1 MSVDVHGG
9 VLTEPEPREPDRP
22 AAVERS
28 RAGVRSWVRRARA
41 GLRSTSPYA
50 ILAFL
55 TASAVAP
62 IAGAGLG
69 APDAFSA
76 ALDQV
81 GGLGSNFLADT
92 LSDTAKR
99 LRDRD
104 PRADG
109 WSEEQWRDA
118 IAADLL
124 PRLAAADEQGRILH
138 EEISRVLRGVDAVGA
153 AVTEAA
159 ITDDELRHVL
169 EAAFRELGL
178 GVGELGW
185 MLTEVRQSVDG
196 LRQQFAVQ
204 SMELSLQLEQVRR
217 HLAEVTREQLPAG
230 DDVPADVPGGVVPP
244 YPGLVSFQ
252 PEDAARFRGRETQ
265 IAQLL
270 SRLAE
275 QAVGGPPLIVTGVS
289 GAGKSSL
296 LRAGLLPALG
306 AGALGAEPSSWAWVL
321 TSPGASPVADLVA
334 RLHSLTGAGAGAGAG
349 AGSGSGSGSGSGVPH
364 DDLIKAVR
372 AEPHRLGALAATAA
386 EAGRRPIIVVDQ
398 FEELFTQC
406 ADPAERLAYAT
417 ALATAAPALV
427 VIAVRSDFYPSCVAL
442 PPLARIL
449 AAGHVV
455 LGPLD
460 SDAIRRAVV
469 EPAEHA
475 GLTVE
480 PGLPDLLLHDL
491 GADERDGYEPG
502 ALPLLAHALRATW
515 DRREGIRLTVAAYRA
530 TGGIRH
536 AIAETAERIYL
547 DLPPDDRDRLRDALL
562 ALITVIGDGTAVRRR
577 GERAASDSR
586 VLRRLVRAR
595 LVTVGAETVE
605 ISHEALLTS
614 WPRLAGWVAE
624 AREDLLLRQSVT
636 EAARDWDRSGRDPD
650 LLPRGSR
657 LLAARERVPAGDGV
671 PPLVGEYLAAGGAA
685 AAREQRARERATRR
699 LRRMVAG
706 LAAALLLAV
715 GGGLIALD
723 RQRTAE
729 AVGRDARSRQ
739 FAAEALALLD
749 QDEPAAVR
757 RALAAW
763 SEEPTVEARGA
774 LLSTQM
780 VRFAGRL
787 GTVPG
792 GYSAAVSPDGSRIAI
807 GDNKGV
813 VRLWDTAT
821 LAEVGPPLA
830 YPDPPEGIE
839 TTWVNSVAFSPDGRY
854 LASGALVPDGLRIW
868 DAATGALLRS
878 LPAFGAVA
886 WLPGTT
892 TVLATSTAGTP
903 GQTSLGFWDAATGRS
918 IRTLRVGADSAQ
930 SLSVSPDG
938 EHVAEVG
945 TAAVAEVWR
954 LSDGRR
960 TMSVKGPKFLGFA
973 SDGSLITNEEGPG
986 GQGRLKQWEAGTG
999 RKLRDITPQDHLSP
1013 TPAPFAVTG
1022 DGMIIAA
1029 STHRSVDLWSL
1040 TSDTLGT
1047 LRTGLSVYGAS
1058 AASANGQVVVV
1069 TAPTGP
1075 SVVHR
1080 RVVDSL
1086 NTDGEVYGAV
1096 FSPDG
1101 RRVAAGGEDG
1111 TVRIWDVASRQQT
1124 ISFRPAGAVSGLV
1137 WAGGGLL
1144 GLITDQTTLEL
1155 WDETGKRQLSVDL
1168 GQCTSDLAASPD
1180 GGLLAVASFT
1190 CLGEGEVGT
1199 PGEIRVLDVAARRM
1213 RDKITLGRPSDEK
1226 TESTYA
1232 LAFSAD
1238 GNTLH
1243 AAVTTGS
1250 VERSDPGYFADL
1262 RSWRVDDLTPV
1273 GSVHQLGRYQP
1284 LDLVVAPDGRSMAVT
1299 GTNRFV
1305 DVRTGDGATSLWTT
1319 PEQGDQIDRVAFSP
1333 DGRTLAVSD
1342 RTGPIVLW
1350 DTAARAPLA
1359 TLRGHIAV
1367 VAALEFSP
1375 DGRLLVSGSFDSL
1388 VSLWALDPAV
1398 AGRKLCG
1405 IATSLSRDD
1414 GGEIPSYCGRF
1425 GQ

>member
-1 MSVDVHGG
+1 M
-9 VLTEPEPREPDRP
+9 TEPRPSEPDGP
-22 AAVERS
+22 AAIQRA
-28 RAGVRSWVRRARA
+28 RAGVRSWVRAAGQRTRS
-41 GLRSTSPYA
+41 GLRSASPYA

-69 APDAFSA
+69 ASDAFTV

-92 LSDTAKR
+92 LNETAKR
-99 LRDRD
+99 LREQD
-104 PRADG
+104 PKATG
-109 WSEEQWRDA
+109 WTEEQWRDA

-124 PRLAAADEQGRILH
+124 PRLAAADERGRALH
-138 EEISRVLRGVDAVGA
+138 DEVSRVLREVDAVGA
-153 AVTEAA
+153 AITEAA
-159 ITDDELRHVL
+159 NTDEELRHAL
-169 EAAFRELGL
+169 EAAFRELGM

-196 LRQQFAVQ
+196 LRRQFAVQ
-204 SMELSLQLEQVRR
+204 SLELSRQLEQVRR

-230 DDVPADVPGGVVPP
+230 DEVPADVPGGVVPP

-252 PEDAARFRGRETQ
+252 PEDAPRFRGRETQ

-306 AGALGAEPSSWAWVL
+306 AGVLGDEPASWAWVL
-321 TSPGASPVADLVA
+321 TSPGSSPLADLVA
-334 RLHSLTGAGAGAGAG
+334 RLRGLTGPDRE
-349 AGSGSGSGSGSGVPH
+349 VPH
-364 DDLIKAVR
+364 DDLLEAVR
-372 AEPHRLGALAATAA
+372 EEPYRLGALAAKAA
-386 EAGRRPIIVVDQ
+386 AAGRRPVVVIDQ

-406 ADPAERLAYAT
+406 PDPAERLAYAS
-417 ALATAAPALV
+417 ALASAAPALV
-427 VIAVRSDFYPSCVAL
+427 VIAVRSDFYRECAAL

-455 LGPLD
+455 LGALD
-460 SDAIRRAVV
+460 ADAIRRAVV

-491 GADERDGYEPG
+491 GADGRDGYEPG

-536 AIAETAERIYL
+536 AIAETAEGIYL

-562 ALITVIGDGTAVRRR
+562 ALVAVTGDGTAVRRR

-595 LVTVGAETVE
+595 LVTVGADTVE

-685 AAREQRARERATRR
+685 AEHEQRARERATRR

-715 GGGLIALD
+715 GGGLVAVEG
-723 RQRTAE
+723 QRTAG
-729 AVGRDARSRQ
+729 AAGRDARSRQ
-739 FAAEALALLD
+739 YAAEALALLD
-749 QDEPAAVR
+749 HDEPAAVR

-763 SEEPTVEARGA
+763 GEEPTAEARGA

-780 VRFAGRL
+780 VRFAGHL

-792 GYSAAVSPDGSRIAI
+792 GNSAAVSPDGSRIAI
-807 GDNKGV
+807 GDNRGV

-821 LAEVGPPLA
+821 LTEVGPPLA
-830 YPDPPEGIE
+830 YPAPPAGLDKV
-839 TTWVNSVAFSPDGRY
+839 WVNSVQFSPDGRY
-854 LASGALVPDGLRIW
+854 LASGAIVPDGVRIW
-868 DAATGALLRS
+868 DAATGEPVRT
-878 LPAFGAVA
+878 LPAYGAVG
-886 WLPGTT
+886 WLPGTA
-892 TVLATSTAGTP
+892 TVVATRTD
-903 GQTSLGFWDAATGRS
+903 GQRDLGFWDAVTGRS
-918 IRTLRVGADSAQ
+918 IRTMAAGGDGVM

-938 EHVAEVG
+938 KHVA
-945 TAAVAEVWR
+945 TAGAAGRAEVR
-954 LSDGRR
+954 RISDGAR
-960 TMSVKGPKFLGFA
+960 TMSLTGPQYLAFA
-973 SDGSLITNEEGPG
+973 PDGSLITNEASSG
-986 GQGRLKQWEAGTG
+986 GHGRLKQWEAGTG
-999 RKLRDITPQDHLSP
+999 RKLRDITPADHTSAP
-1013 TPAPFAVTG
+1013 PAPFVVTG

-1029 STHRSVDLWSL
+1029 AALRNADLWSL
-1040 TSDTLGT
+1040 SDGTLST
-1047 LRTGLSVYGAS
+1047 LRTGLSSYGAA

-1080 RVVDSL
+1080 RVVNSL

-1101 RRVAAGGEDG
+1101 RRIAAGGADG
-1111 TVRIWDVASRQQT
+1111 TVRIWDTATREPT
-1124 ISFRPAGAVSGLV
+1124 GSFRPAGPVSGLV
-1137 WAGGGLL
+1137 YTADGLL
-1144 GLITDQTTLEL
+1144 GMITAARTLEV
-1155 WDETGKRQLSVDL
+1155 WDESGRRQHSVAL
-1168 GQCTSDLAASPD
+1168 GLCGGDLAVSRD
-1180 GGLLAVASFT
+1180 GELLAVALFS
-1190 CLGEGEVGT
+1190 CLGESET
-1199 PGEIRVLDVAARRM
+1199 WPPGEIHVYDVAARRM
-1213 RDKITLGRPSDEK
+1213 RGKIMLAKPDEEK
-1226 TESTYA
+1226 NESAYA

-1238 GNTLH
+1238 GSVLH
-1243 AAVTTGS
+1243 AGVTLSS
-1250 VERSDPGYFADL
+1250 VARENAGFSGIL
-1262 RSWRVDDLTPV
+1262 RSWRVADLTPV
-1273 GSVHQLGRYQP
+1273 GEARPLGAYQP
-1284 LDLVVAPDGRSMAVT
+1284 LDLAVAPDGRTMAVT
-1299 GTNRFV
+1299 GTNRLV
-1305 DVRTGDGATSLWTT
+1305 DVRSGDGAVSLWTT
-1319 PEQGDQIDRVAFSP
+1319 AEQGDQIDRVAFSP
-1333 DGRTLAVSD
+1333 DGRTMAVSD
-1342 RTGPIVLW
+1342 RSGPIHLW
-1350 DTAARAPLA
+1350 DTTARARTA
-1359 TLRGHIAV
+1359 TLRGHIDAIG
-1367 VAALEFSP
+1367 ALAFAP
-1375 DGRLLVSGSFDSL
+1375 DGGLLISGSFDSL
-1388 VSLWALDPAV
+1388 VSVWPLDPAV
-1398 AGRKLCG
+1398 AGRRLCG
-1405 IATSLSRDD
+1405 IAAGLSRNDAQPVPD
-1414 GGEIPSYCGRF
+1414 YCQQFR
-1425 GQ
+1425 Q

>member
-1 MSVDVHGG
+1 
-9 VLTEPEPREPDRP
+9 VLTEPRPREPERP
-22 AAVERS
+22 AAVERA
-28 RAGVRSWVRRARA
+28 RAGVRSWVRAAGRRTRA
-41 GLRSTSPYA
+41 GLRSASPYA

-55 TASAVAP
+55 TASAIAP
-62 IAGAGLG
+62 VAGAGLG
-69 APDAFSA
+69 ATDAFTA

-81 GGLGSNFLADT
+81 GGLGSNFLADS
-92 LSDTAKR
+92 LNETAKR

-104 PRADG
+104 PRAAG

-124 PRLAAADEQGRILH
+124 PRLAAADEQGRALH

-153 AVTEAA
+153 AIAEAA
-159 ITDDELRHVL
+159 GTDEELRHLL

-196 LRQQFAVQ
+196 LRRQFAVQ
-204 SMELSLQLEQVRR
+204 SLELSRQLEQVRR
-217 HLAEVTREQLPAG
+217 HLAEVTRERLPAG
-230 DDVPADVPGGVVPP
+230 DDVPADVPGGAVPP

-252 PEDAARFRGRETQ
+252 PEDASRFRGRETR

-270 SRLAE
+270 SLLAE
-275 QAVGGPPLIVTGVS
+275 QALGGPPLIVTGVS

-306 AGALGAEPSSWAWVL
+306 AGALGEEPASWAWVL
-321 TSPGASPVADLVA
+321 TSPGASPLADLVA
-334 RLHSLTGAGAGAGAG
+334 RLHSLAEPDED
-349 AGSGSGSGSGSGVPH
+349 VPH
-364 DDLIKAVR
+364 DDLVKAVR
-372 AEPHRLGALAATAA
+372 EEPHRLGALAAKAA
-386 EAGRRPIIVVDQ
+386 AAGHRPVVVVDQ

-406 ADPAERLAYAT
+406 PDPAERLAYAT
-417 ALATAAPALV
+417 ALAAAAPALV
-427 VIAVRSDFYPSCVAL
+427 VIAVRSDFYPACAAL

-455 LGPLD
+455 LGALD
-460 SDAIRRAVV
+460 AEAIRRAVV

-491 GADERDGYEPG
+491 GADGRDGYEPG

-536 AIAETAERIYL
+536 AIAETAEGIYL

-562 ALITVIGDGTAVRRR
+562 ALVTVTGDGTAVRRR

-595 LVTVGAETVE
+595 LVTVGADTVE

-685 AAREQRARERATRR
+685 AEREQQARERATRR

-715 GGGLIALD
+715 GGGLVALD
-723 RQRTAE
+723 RQRTAD
-729 AVGRDARSRQ
+729 AAGRDARSRQ
-739 FAAEALALLD
+739 YAAEALALLD
-749 QDEPAAVR
+749 HDEPAAVR

-763 SEEPTVEARGA
+763 NEEPTTEARGA

-780 VRFAGRL
+780 VRFAGEL

-792 GYSAAVSPDGSRIAI
+792 GNAAAVSPDGTRIAI
-807 GDNKGV
+807 GDNKGT

-821 LAEVGPPLA
+821 LTEVGPPLA
-830 YPDPPEGIE
+830 YPPPPEGLE
-839 TTWVNSVAFSPDGRY
+839 TIWVVSVAFSPDGRY
-854 LASGALVPDGLRIW
+854 LASGAIAPDGVRIW
-868 DAATGALLRS
+868 DAATGAPIRA
-878 LPAFGAVA
+878 LPAFGAVG

-892 TVLATSTAGTP
+892 TVVATGTAGQRDI
-903 GQTSLGFWDAATGRS
+903 GLWDAVTGRS
-918 IRTLRVGADSAQ
+918 IRTVPGARDGVMA
-930 SLSVSPDG
+930 LSVSPDG
-938 EHVAEVG
+938 RYVATAGANAAAEVRQ
-945 TAAVAEVWR
+945 VR
-954 LSDGRR
+954 DGRR
-960 TMSVKGPKFLGFA
+960 TMSLTGPRYVVFA
-973 SDGSLITNEEGPG
+973 PDGSLITNEDGPG
-986 GQGRLKQWEAGTG
+986 GQGRLRQWEPATG
-999 RKLRDITPQDHLSP
+999 RKLRDITPEGHTSAP
-1013 TPAPFAVTG
+1013 PAPFAVTG

-1029 STHRSVDLWSL
+1029 AALRTADMWSL
-1040 TSDTLGT
+1040 TNETPGS
-1047 LRTGLSVYGAS
+1047 LRTGLATYGA
-1058 AASANGQVVVV
+1058 AASSANGQVVVV
-1069 TAPTGP
+1069 TAATGP
-1075 SVVHR
+1075 SVVYR
-1080 RVVDSL
+1080 RVVDWL
-1086 NTDGEVYGAV
+1086 NTDGEVYGVA

-1101 RRVAAGGEDG
+1101 RRIAAGGQDG
-1111 TVRIWDVASRQQT
+1111 TVRIWDTATRVRAG
-1124 ISFRPAGAVSGLV
+1124 SFRPAGPVSGLV
-1137 WAGGGLL
+1137 YAADGLI
-1144 GLITDQTTLEL
+1144 GLITAARTLEL
-1155 WDETGKRQLSVDL
+1155 WDETGKRQVSVDL
-1168 GQCTSDLAASPD
+1168 GLCTGDLAASPD
-1180 GGLLAVASFT
+1180 GGLLAVAVST
-1190 CLGEGEVGT
+1190 CFGEGRTET
-1199 PGEIRVLDVAARRM
+1199 PGEIRVYDVSARRM
-1213 RDKITLGRPSDEK
+1213 RGTITLGEPVEHRIVS
-1226 TESTYA
+1226 SYA
-1232 LAFSAD
+1232 LAFSPD
-1238 GNTLH
+1238 GTTLH
-1243 AAVTTGS
+1243 AAVTTSS
-1250 VERSDPGYFADL
+1250 VAVNDPGFAADL
-1262 RSWRVDDLTPV
+1262 RSWRTGDLSAMGEPRP
-1273 GSVHQLGRYQP
+1273 LGRYQP
-1284 LDLVVAPDGRSMAVT
+1284 LDLAVAPDGRSMAVT

-1305 DVRTGDGATSLWTT
+1305 DVRTGDGATSLWAT

-1333 DGRTLAVSD
+1333 DGRTLAVGD
-1342 RTGPIVLW
+1342 RAGPVHLW
-1350 DTAARAPLA
+1350 DTADRAPSA
-1359 TLRGHIAV
+1359 TLRGHADVI
-1367 VAALEFSP
+1367 AALAFSP
-1375 DGRLLVSGSFDSL
+1375 DGGLLVSGSFDSL
-1388 VSLWALDPAV
+1388 VSVWPLDPAV

-1405 IATSLSRDD
+1405 IATALSRND
-1414 GGEIPSYCGRF
+1414 GEPVPDYCQQF